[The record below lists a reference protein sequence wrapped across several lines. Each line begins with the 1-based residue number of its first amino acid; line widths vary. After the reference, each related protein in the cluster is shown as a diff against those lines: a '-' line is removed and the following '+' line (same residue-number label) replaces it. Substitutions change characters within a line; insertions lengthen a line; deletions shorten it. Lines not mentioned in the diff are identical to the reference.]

1 MRLVPASLAFA
12 PVGLAVFLTSGAAF
26 AIGYDEPS
34 AKGKATVG
42 CGLLGAE
49 LVLAVEAAAGVQNPW
64 LYVGGGVVGAAGGA
78 VGGYMLE
85 QNDVSPRTSMILLAA
100 GLTLAIPTTVAVLSA
115 TAYEPPADYL
125 EDKPPEDEPVAD
137 PPGPTSPST
146 APSTPGSPPAGAPA
160 PTGAAP
166 KRQRVV
172 RRTPVLPPLRVAP
185 PAIVDFTP
193 DMLAL
198 SVPALE
204 IRGTY
209 TKQEMAMYGVSQ
221 KTEFHLP
228 VLNVYF

>member
-1 MRLVPASLAFA
+1 MRFVPASLAFL
-12 PVGLAVFLTSGAAF
+12 PVGLAVFLTSGRAA
-26 AIGYDEPS
+26 AIGYDEAH

-78 VGGYMLE
+78 VGGYVLE
-85 QNDVSPRTSMILLAA
+85 QNDISARTSMILLAA

-125 EDKPPEDEPVAD
+125 EDKPPEDEPLAD
-137 PPGPTSPST
+137 PPAPASPGA
-146 APSTPGSPPAGAPA
+146 APAAPPAGGAPA
-160 PTGAAP
+160 PSGAVP
-166 KRQRVV
+166 KRERVV
-172 RRTPVLPPLRVAP
+172 RRTPVLPPLHLAP
-185 PAIVDFTP
+185 PALVGLTP

-209 TKQEMAMYGVSQ
+209 SKQELAMYGVSQ

>member
-1 MRLVPASLAFA
+1 MRLVPASLAFV
-12 PVGLAVFLTSGAAF
+12 PVGLAVFLSSGSAA
-26 AIGYDEPS
+26 AIGYDEAS
-34 AKGKATVG
+34 SDGKAIVG

-49 LVLAVEAAAGVQNPW
+49 LVLAVEAAVGVQNPW
-64 LYVGGGVVGAAGGA
+64 LYVGGGVVGAGGGA
-78 VGGYMLE
+78 VGGYLLE
-85 QNDVSPRTSMILLAA
+85 QNDIAPRTSMILLAA

-125 EDKPPEDEPVAD
+125 EDKPPEDEPLAD
-137 PPGPTSPST
+137 PPSPASPST
-146 APSTPGSPPAGAPA
+146 APAAPPTGASPP

-166 KRQRVV
+166 KRGRVV
-172 RRTPVLPPLRVAP
+172 RRTPVLPPLHLAP
-185 PAIVDFTP
+185 PALVDFTP

-209 TKQEMAMYGVSQ
+209 SKQEMAMYGVSQ